1 MRSAVWHVSL
11 LLRDGGVLRGDIASS
26 EFEDRTKI
34 NLQTLGDRV
43 GLSPGT
49 GKNSW
54 KTLQKRFEKSNSESS
69 IQLLQQLLFPLR
81 SRSSLQS

>member
-49 GKNSW
+49 GQNF
-54 KTLQKRFEKSNSESS
+54 RNHC
-69 IQLLQQLLFPLR
+69 
-81 SRSSLQS
+81 